1 MDDVNTNPSSPY
13 FIPPFD
19 DVLVSQPLFGPK
31 NYLSRS
37 RAVFLS
43 LSGRN
48 KFGFLDG
55 SISTPDLSHP
65 LYNAW
70 HRANTT
76 ILSWMVN
83 SLSKDLAT
91 SVMYIHTAR
100 ELWIDM
106 HDRFSQPNV
115 PRFFEIQKEISKL
128 SQGSLSVSSYFAKFK
143 ILWDELVHYQSFSA
157 CTCVCTYG
165 SQRNQL
171 CAQQKD
177 QVF

>member
-1 MDDVNTNPSSPY
+1 MASVSNAASNSETLPNASGTENCRSSNQAPSMDDVNTNPSSPY
-13 FIPPFD
+13 FIPPSD
-19 DVLVSQPLFGPK
+19 VVLVSQPLISPE
-31 NYLSRS
+31 NYLSWFRV
-37 RAVFLS
+37 VFLS

-48 KFGFLDG
+48 KFGFLGG
-55 SISTPDLSHP
+55 SISTPNLSHP

-106 HDRFSQPNV
+106 VIGF
-115 PRFFEIQKEISKL
+115 L
-128 SQGSLSVSSYFAKFK
+128 SQMFQDSLKFRK
-143 ILWDELVHYQSFSA
+143 KF
-157 CTCVCTYG
+157 
-165 SQRNQL
+165 RNFH
-171 CAQQKD
+171 K
-177 QVF
+177 VPYR

>member
-13 FIPPFD
+13 FIPPSD
-19 DVLVSQPLFGPK
+19 VVLVSQPLIGPE
-31 NYLSRS
+31 NYLSWS

-43 LSGRN
+43 LNGRN

-55 SISTPDLSHP
+55 SISTPNLSHP

-106 HDRFSQPNV
+106 VIGF
-115 PRFFEIQKEISKL
+115 L
-128 SQGSLSVSSYFAKFK
+128 SQMFQDSLKFRK
-143 ILWDELVHYQSFSA
+143 KF
-157 CTCVCTYG
+157 
-165 SQRNQL
+165 RNFH
-171 CAQQKD
+171 K
-177 QVF
+177 VPYR

>member
-1 MDDVNTNPSSPY
+1 MASASNTTSDSETLPTNISNQAPSMDDANTNPSSPY
-13 FIPPFD
+13 FIPPSD
-19 DVLVSQPLFGPK
+19 VVLVSQPLIGPE
-31 NYLSRS
+31 NYLSWS

-55 SISTPDLSHP
+55 SIPTPDLSHP
-65 LYNAW
+65 LYNVW

-100 ELWIDM
+100 DLWIDM
-106 HDRFSQPNV
+106 RDRFSQPNV
-115 PRFFEIQKEISKL
+115 LRFFEIQKEISKL
-128 SQGSLSVSSYFAKFK
+128 SQGSLSVSSYFTKFK
-143 ILWDELVHYQSFSA
+143 IF
-157 CTCVCTYG
+157 
-165 SQRNQL
+165 
-171 CAQQKD
+171 
-177 QVF
+177 